1 VGRFRAGKQPKLPN
15 EAVAATNHS
24 NWRAIQKV
32 HVYRRIDSGFDHEVY
47 TGLDAIIPLPEIKC
61 ELALQELYQN
71 VQFAPAISDD
81 ES

>member
-1 VGRFRAGKQPKLPN
+1 MRENSPSCHAIPLPTGIIRIGWRF
-15 EAVAATNHS
+15 
-24 NWRAIQKV
+24 QKV
-32 HVYRRIDSGFDHEVY
+32 HVYRRIDSGFDREIY

-61 ELALQELYQN
+61 ELALPELYQN